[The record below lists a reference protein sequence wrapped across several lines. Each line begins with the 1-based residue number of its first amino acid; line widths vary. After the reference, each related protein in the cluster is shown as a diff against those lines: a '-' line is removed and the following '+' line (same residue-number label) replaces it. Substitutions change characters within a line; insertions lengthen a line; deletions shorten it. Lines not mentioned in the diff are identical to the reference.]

1 MNHKQ
6 NIPFNSVY
14 LTSVASGVLCLINLG
29 STLGFNIVVSLSLL
43 GLLSTYMLSIGC
55 VLLKRI
61 KGEPLPHARW
71 SLGRFGLP
79 INAFA
84 FFYSGFVLV
93 FSCFPA
99 VVPVTLQ
106 TANWAP
112 VVWAGVIVLA
122 FMVYAI
128 HGKKHYTAPVTF
140 VEGRREAGTELQST

>member
-1 MNHKQ
+1 MNHEQ

-29 STLGFNIVVSLSLL
+29 STLGFNIIVSLTTL

-71 SLGRFGLP
+71 SLGRLGLP

-106 TANWAP
+106 TAN
-112 VVWAGVIVLA
+112 
-122 FMVYAI
+122 
-128 HGKKHYTAPVTF
+128 
-140 VEGRREAGTELQST
+140 